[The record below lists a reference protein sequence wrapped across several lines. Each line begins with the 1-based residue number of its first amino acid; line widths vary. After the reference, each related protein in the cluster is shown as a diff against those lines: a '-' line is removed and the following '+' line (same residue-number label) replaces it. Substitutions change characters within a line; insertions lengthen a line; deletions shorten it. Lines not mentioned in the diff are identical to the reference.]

1 MIFRREPLKLLS
13 MNDQRERF
21 VEIGA
26 RIAAARRGAGLTQ
39 GALAGHLGLP
49 LGIVDKFEVGRAD
62 PMDHIEAVAEAT
74 GRSAKW
80 LTTGAEASETEGSM
94 LDALGELI
102 TQARQDPA
110 VDEFEP
116 GATDSTGE
124 PSEALPHADATS
136 VDDEAAEPDELDKI
150 LASLAHQRDDLRR
163 RELEA
168 DRRGRELDSQALD
181 LDEFRRVLRESREEF
196 EREWI
201 ERLREFEELQRQA
214 IELAATLADRAAAL
228 RHELARDAP
237 ETVQSVHEG
246 STG

>member
-13 MNDQRERF
+13 MNDPREHF

-62 PMDHIEAVAEAT
+62 PTDHIEAVAEAT

-94 LDALGELI
+94 LDALGEPI
-102 TQARQDPA
+102 TAAHQDPP
-110 VDEFEP
+110 VDEL
-116 GATDSTGE
+116 E
-124 PSEALPHADATS
+124 PSEDLSVTDATS
-136 VDDEAAEPDELDKI
+136 TNDEAAEPDELDKI
-150 LASLAHQRDDLRR
+150 LASLAHQRDELRR

-168 DRRGRELDSQALD
+168 DRRSRELDSQALD